1 MVKWVIYK
9 ITSPSGRIYIG
20 KTNNYKLRMSCYRNS
35 IKANRGRGGHG
46 VIGRSILKYG
56 FKQHIIEI
64 IDSFIGT
71 LSECNSKEM
80 FWIRTYMSNMVQWPD
95 QNGMNLTKG
104 GEGILGH
111 IHSTETRL
119 KIKNAAT
126 GRKAT
131 PETVIKLKNR
141 PPRKNKNKRSI
152 EAIEKSAAGRRG
164 KKFNPEQLKKL
175 SDAHVGLVSG
185 NRKPIFRYSEN
196 GIFIEEYKYI
206 KAAAN
211 QLGISRTAISNNL
224 IGRSKIAGGF
234 IFKYKKEV
242 SLDC

>member
-20 KTNNYKLRMSCYRNS
+20 KTNNYKFRMSCYRNS
-35 IKANRGRGGHG
+35 IKTTSGRGSHG

-56 FKQHIIEI
+56 FKEHKVEI
-64 IDSFIGT
+64 IDTFIGT
-71 LSECNSKEM
+71 ISECNSKEM

-131 PETVIKLKNR
+131 PETIIKLKNR
-141 PPRKNKNKRSI
+141 PLRKNKNKRSI

-164 KKFNPEQLKKL
+164 KRFTIDQLKRL
-175 SDAHVGLVSG
+175 SDAHIGLVSG
-185 NRKPIFRYSEN
+185 NRKPVFRYSKN
-196 GIFIEEYKYI
+196 GVFLEEYKYI
-206 KAAAN
+206 KEASDK
-211 QLGISRTAISNNL
+211 LGISRTAISNNL
-224 IGRSKIAGGF
+224 IGKSKAAGGF

-242 SLDC
+242 PIDC